1 MKLLSIIVPMYNMS
15 KYLAS
20 CLDSLVNQ
28 NIDKAEYEIIL
39 IDDGSTDNTLDIA
52 KEYASKYDNIK
63 VITKENGGVSSARNL
78 GIDISEGEYIWFV
91 DSDDFISS
99 NCLAFIKRIII
110 ENTPEFISMAYKKVN
125 EDYNDV
131 SSSVPSLSFKIFNNV
146 RLTSATVC
154 ATILKADII
163 KHHNIRFNEKIK
175 YGEDSLF
182 QYYVF
187 LFRNGSLPSIHI
199 NNSLYYYRQRGDSSL
214 NTKSRESYTRHA
226 QDYIALA
233 RIYQN
238 DYNSR
243 IVDDKEMLEYIKRS
257 QYLATQ
263 GALTILPKSN
273 LPYKQTMKMLRKEGF
288 YPYPMQS
295 QKLKT
300 AKGIKQKLKYF
311 IISLLKFR
319 FFYGLYYFFTR
330 RKK

>member
-1 MKLLSIIVPMYNMS
+1 MKLLSIIVPMNNMS
-15 KYLAS
+15 KYLAF

-63 VITKENGGVSSARNL
+63 VITKENGGVSSARN
-78 GIDISEGEYIWFV
+78 
-91 DSDDFISS
+91 
-99 NCLAFIKRIII
+99 I
-110 ENTPEFISMAYKKVN
+110 E
-125 EDYNDV
+125 
-131 SSSVPSLSFKIFNNV
+131 
-146 RLTSATVC
+146 
-154 ATILKADII
+154 
-163 KHHNIRFNEKIK
+163 
-175 YGEDSLF
+175 
-182 QYYVF
+182 
-187 LFRNGSLPSIHI
+187 
-199 NNSLYYYRQRGDSSL
+199 
-214 NTKSRESYTRHA
+214 
-226 QDYIALA
+226 LA

-257 QYLATQ
+257 QHLATQ